1 MSKILVMIDEIKE
14 LLESK
19 DHYTLDDFRR
29 AMPGTPEQTV
39 VTRIHALE
47 KKGTIRLTGRGEY
60 ARGAKMVYRAEIS
73 DWMRKVSGICD
84 GLVGVD
90 YCLSGKRPGPG
101 KMPYDGNLLLEVH
114 KEHIAEAMALLRE
127 SGQKAL
133 PYRDA
138 LPILEQ
144 LEGFVIVR
152 PMVSGS
158 VVLNME
164 GVPVP
169 SLEKMLVDLVA
180 DSGRLFIAPDAI
192 QKNFQRAFEVY
203 AVNRSRLM
211 RYAGRR
217 NVQKAV
223 SEHIDALN
231 SDRISL
237 ITKIQSVLAT
247 QPIERAWL
255 FGSFA
260 RGEERADSDVDLL
273 VDWIP
278 NSKVSLFDHTK
289 IRLDVEDNIRKDVDL
304 AVRGTLLPLVEKN
317 INIDKY
323 PIYERAN

>member
-1 MSKILVMIDEIKE
+1 MIDAIKE

-47 KKGTIRLTGRGEY
+47 KKGIIRLTGRGEY
-60 ARGAKMVYRAEIS
+60 ARGAKMAYRAEIS

-114 KEHIAEAMALLRE
+114 KEHIAEALALLRE
-127 SGQKAL
+127 NGQKAL

-138 LPILEQ
+138 LPVLEQ
-144 LEGFVIVR
+144 LDGFVIVR

-223 SEHIDALN
+223 SEHIEALN

-273 VDWIP
+273 VDYTDSD
-278 NSKVSLFDHTK
+278 NLSL
-289 IRLDVEDNIRKDVDL
+289 LDL
-304 AVRGTLLPLVEKN
+304 ARISNSIEKSAQREVDIVENGYLIPQAIEHVEQDKILV
-317 INIDKY
+317 
-323 PIYERAN
+323 YERTA

>member
-1 MSKILVMIDEIKE
+1 MIDEIKE

-60 ARGAKMVYRAEIS
+60 ARGAKMAYRAEIS
-73 DWMRKVSGICD
+73 DWMRKVSDICD

-90 YCLSGKRPGPG
+90 YCLSEKRPGPG

-114 KEHIAEAMALLRE
+114 KEHIAEALALLRE
-127 SGQKAL
+127 NGQKAL

-138 LPILEQ
+138 LPVLEQ
-144 LEGFVIVR
+144 LDGFVIVR

-223 SEHIDALN
+223 SEHIEALN

-273 VDWIP
+273 VDYTDSDNLSLLDLARIS
-278 NSKVSLFDHTK
+278 NSIEKSAQ
-289 IRLDVEDNIRKDVDL
+289 REVDL
-304 AVRGTLLPLVEKN
+304 VENGYLIPQAIEHVEQDKILV
-317 INIDKY
+317 
-323 PIYERAN
+323 YERTA

>member
-1 MSKILVMIDEIKE
+1 MIDAIKE

-60 ARGAKMVYRAEIS
+60 ARGAKMAYRAEIS
-73 DWMRKVSGICD
+73 DWMRKVSDICD

-90 YCLSGKRPGPG
+90 YCLSEKRPGPG

-114 KEHIAEAMALLRE
+114 KEHIAEALALLRE
-127 SGQKAL
+127 NGQKAL

-138 LPILEQ
+138 LPVLEQ
-144 LEGFVIVR
+144 LDGFVIVR

-223 SEHIDALN
+223 SEHIEALN

-273 VDWIP
+273 VDYTDSDNLSLLDLARIS
-278 NSKVSLFDHTK
+278 NSIEKSAQ
-289 IRLDVEDNIRKDVDL
+289 REVDL
-304 AVRGTLLPLVEKN
+304 VENGYLIPQAIEHVEQDKILV
-317 INIDKY
+317 
-323 PIYERAN
+323 YERTA